1 MTSPTCSS
9 CNRSMLMVRIG
20 LTIGWHCDHCVQ
32 SHVKTSCQALRVKE
46 PRVIHN
52 PAAIAA
58 FHALDRDALAAA
70 YTETTTVGELA
81 MAYGISDSV
90 VSRQLRK
97 FGLNRPPK
105 NKTSKVRGLDEL
117 LTLTH
122 LELKQRF
129 IASTISAMARQYN
142 VPNGVVSRLLDVR
155 GVTRRSKIGGR
166 RYRVGSPQEL
176 AFLLRRS
183 A

>member
-1 MTSPTCSS
+1 
-9 CNRSMLMVRIG
+9 
-20 LTIGWHCDHCVQ
+20 
-32 SHVKTSCQALRVKE
+32 
-46 PRVIHN
+46 
-52 PAAIAA
+52 
-58 FHALDRDALAAA
+58 
-70 YTETTTVGELA
+70 